1 MAWGIGVDF
10 KTVHVDSQIL
20 DVTKY
25 GFDVIKHSESKNSI
39 LQKLYTRQILGGL
52 QTVTTV
58 LAVDLDYI
66 HLWNLKFLS

>member
-20 DVTKY
+20 DVTKS